1 MIKTEQYSA
10 MPVLAAKH
18 DGSYQ
23 KPLLVGAEQADL
35 RDELKPL
42 WVACYFERR
51 LSKFQIQAVDLKH
64 TMRAV

>member
-51 LSKFQIQAVDLKH
+51 LSKF
-64 TMRAV
+64 